1 MSLKRQ
7 PMATAVGR
15 VSPRPSWCSLA
26 WTTYSTTSGS
36 TMAHQSATCVT
47 PSTQAV
53 ATPAGEVAS
62 DERVSS
68 TIVMD
73 HAMREYKKG
82 IDFFGLLVA
91 GDFNVN
97 EHLYDDI
104 DGYGGYSD
112 HGDRLVV
119 PVYLLI
125 LFSCV
130 LLL

>member
-1 MSLKRQ
+1 
-7 PMATAVGR
+7 
-15 VSPRPSWCSLA
+15 
-26 WTTYSTTSGS
+26 
-36 TMAHQSATCVT
+36 MAHQSETCVT

-53 ATPAGEVAS
+53 ATPPGEVAS

-104 DGYGGYSD
+104 DGYGGYYD

-130 LLL
+130 LLLLSY